1 MKLIKSNKKKRIS
14 FFCIFFFLS
23 FNLFSY
29 PIAKKGVIDLSSWD
43 FENNGITYLHGQWE
57 FYWNQLLEPSDF
69 QKNELPKPTFMNVPG
84 LWNSNDSFPTF
95 GYGTYRLLI
104 KTNSIKELSI
114 KLLSA
119 SSSYSIWIN
128 GKKVGGNG
136 TVGKSKDSYIPMQN
150 PSFYNIHIDE
160 NNNEIIEIIIQ
171 VANFHHSKAGLW
183 EAVEIGT
190 FKQIHSKITKNN
202 IWNSIIFG
210 ILLVLFIYH
219 FILYFLRRKELSNLY
234 LGLFIFFMALR
245 NFVTNNE
252 LILQLLPNL
261 TFTPLLRIQFFTG
274 FPVIIFAGLYFYYM
288 FKEFFNNKLITI
300 IVIINIIVAGII
312 LFTKVSFFSA
322 ITPFFG
328 VFLLIGGLYFILA
341 LINATRHEERG
352 AALALT
358 GLLVMLLAGIIDIV
372 STLFTLSWTYVAPYG
387 VVIFS
392 ILQTFIITQRFS
404 IALDENIELNKNLYL
419 QNKNLEKT
427 IKSRTQEI
435 QEKVK
440 LLELSEE
447 ELIQNNE
454 ELKSLYDN
462 IDKQNTI
469 IKEKEIKLENILNSI
484 GEGVI
489 ITDFN
494 ENFLYANPVAHD
506 IFEVEQGELL
516 NKNLKEFISD
526 DEWTKI
532 IIKTQRK
539 TTNKTNTYEII
550 LQLSSGVK
558 NIIVSAVPHEVAGK
572 SSASLAIFRDISNRV
587 RREKEITN
595 LKNQLEILTNNL
607 PAHVYYKDKNL
618 RYILAN
624 NSYANSLDIEIKSII
639 GKTDYDILSIKRA
652 KELEKLDEIVL
663 SENRAILNFEI
674 KGIDIK
680 MTEKWWSVSKVP
692 FFDGAGK
699 IAGIVGIVYDIT
711 EQKKNREL
719 LIQKNRTLQ
728 KYFTALEQSPITF
741 LFTDFEGNI
750 QYANPDFYKFSGYT
764 PDETIRQ
771 NMNFTNSPETPAS
784 TINEMWSTIKSKKTW
799 KGEFISIKK
808 DKTKFIEKVI
818 ISPIIDENRYI
829 TSFIAIKEDI
839 TEFKKAEALIKQ
851 KNKQF
856 SNTIYNMLDIYIKC
870 DFDGNILDASP
881 SIVDEFKS
889 SSLEKILQTNIF
901 KWIEIEENRKNL
913 FFSELFQNKNIKSFA
928 FQFIREDGV
937 LQYAEMNAVMYKI
950 NNKAKGFEGI
960 IRNVTSRIK
969 FETTLKNQK
978 EEIEF
983 IHKEIQSSIEYAKY
997 IQNSLLPQKHVIDSS
1012 FRKNFII
1019 YLPRDV
1025 VSGDFYYLRKIN
1037 DSTIFAVADCTG
1049 HGVAGGFLTM
1059 LSITILDEI
1068 VRSNE
1073 ELTASDIL
1081 NLLRI
1086 RIKNIYI
1093 NFGSKSHSGLDIVL
1107 CIIDE
1112 NNKKLQYSGANLPLY
1127 LIRDKHLIIF
1137 NPVKN
1142 PIGIFIKEKPFE
1154 NKFINLYENDLLY
1167 LFSDG
1172 IQDQFG
1178 EKKQI
1183 KFSKLQLQNILID
1196 NSELPI
1202 KEQKTKIFETINKW
1216 MGDNRQIDDIT
1227 LMGIKI

>member
-1 MKLIKSNKKKRIS
+1 M
-14 FFCIFFFLS
+14 FFFLS
-23 FNLFSY
+23 LHLFSN
-29 PIAKKGVIDLSSWD
+29 PIAKKGVIDLTHWD
-43 FENNGITYLHGQWE
+43 FENDGIVHLSGQWE
-57 FYWNQLLEPSDF
+57 FYWNKLLEPSDF
-69 QKNELPKPTFMNVPG
+69 QNNKSPIPSYLDVPG
-84 LWNSNDSFPTF
+84 LWNSNKTFPTF

-104 KTNSIKELSI
+104 KTNSKKELSI

-128 GKKVGGNG
+128 GKKAGENG

-150 PSFYNIHIDE
+150 PSFYNISKDKDST
-160 NNNEIIEIIIQ
+160 EIIEVIIQ
-171 VANFHHSKAGLW
+171 VANFHHSKSGLW
-183 EAVEIGT
+183 KTIEIGL
-190 FKQIHSKITKNN
+190 FKELHSKTTRNN

-210 ILLVLFIYH
+210 VLFVLFIYH

-234 LGLFIFFMALR
+234 LGLFFFFIALR
-245 NFVTNNE
+245 NFVTNDE

-261 TFTPLLRIQFFTG
+261 KFSPLVRLQFFTG
-274 FPVIIFAGLYFYYM
+274 FPILIFAGLYFYYM
-288 FKEFFNNKLITI
+288 FKEYFNNKIITI
-300 IVIINIIVAGII
+300 IVIINVIVAGII
-312 LFTKVSFFSA
+312 LFSKVSFFTA
-322 ITPFFG
+322 ITPFF
-328 VFLLIGGLYFILA
+328 VTFLLASGLYFILTL
-341 LINATRHEERG
+341 LIATRHEEQG
-352 AALALT
+352 AALAFS
-358 GLLVMLLAGIIDIV
+358 GLIIMLLAGLVDIV
-372 STLFTLSWTYVAPYG
+372 STLYTLSWIYVTPYG
-387 VVIFS
+387 VAIFS
-392 ILQTFIITQRFS
+392 ILQTFIVTQKFS

-469 IKEKEIKLENILNSI
+469 IKEKELELENILNSI

-494 ENFLYANPVAHD
+494 ENFIYANPEAHN
-506 IFEVEQGELL
+506 IFEVEQDKLL

-532 IIKTQRK
+532 IIRTQRR
-539 TTNKTNTYEII
+539 TTNKTNTYELK
-550 LQLSSGVK
+550 LQLPSGTK
-558 NIIVSAVPHEVAGK
+558 SIIVSAVPHEIVGK
-572 SSASLAIFRDISNRV
+572 TSASLAVFRDISNRV
-587 RREKEITN
+587 RREKEIIN
-595 LKNQLEILTNNL
+595 LKNRLEILINNL
-607 PAHVYYKDKNL
+607 PAHVYYKDKDL

-639 GKTDYDILSIKRA
+639 GKTDYDILSINRA
-652 KELEKLDEIVL
+652 KELEKLDKMIL
-663 SENRAILNFEI
+663 SGNKAILNFEI
-674 KGIDIK
+674 KGIDNR
-680 MTEKWWSVSKVP
+680 MEEKWWSVSKVP
-692 FFDGAGK
+692 FLDDSGN

-711 EQKKNREL
+711 EQKNNREL

-741 LFTDFEGNI
+741 LFSDFNGNI
-750 QYANPDFYKFSGYT
+750 QYANPDFYKFTKYT
-764 PDETIRQ
+764 VDETINK
-771 NMNFTNSPETPAS
+771 NMNFVNSPKTPDS
-784 TINEMWSTIKSKKTW
+784 TIAEMWDTIKNKKTW

-808 DKTKFIEKVI
+808 DKTEFIEKVI
-818 ISPIIDENRYI
+818 ISPIVDENRYI
-829 TSFIAIKEDI
+829 TSFVAIKEDI

-851 KNKQF
+851 KNAQF
-856 SNTIYNMLDIYIKC
+856 ANTINNMLDIYIKC
-870 DFDGNILDASP
+870 DLAGEILEAST

-901 KWIEIEENRKNL
+901 EWIEIEEKRKKL
-913 FFSELFQNKNIKSFA
+913 FFNELSKNKNIKNFA
-928 FQFIREDGV
+928 FQFVRSDGV
-937 LQYAEMNAVMYKI
+937 IQFAEINAVLCKI
-950 NNKAKGFEGI
+950 NHEETGFEGI

-969 FETTLKNQK
+969 FETTLKKQK
-978 EEIEF
+978 EEIEQ

-997 IQNSLLPQKHVIDSS
+997 IQNSLLPHKHIIDSIFS
-1012 FRKNFII
+1012 KNFII
-1019 YLPRDV
+1019 FMPRDV

-1037 DSTIFAVADCTG
+1037 GSTIFAVADCTG

-1068 VRSNE
+1068 VRSHE

-1086 RIKNIYI
+1086 RIKNIYT

-1107 CIIDE
+1107 CII
-1112 NNKKLQYSGANLPLY
+1112 NKEKNKLQYSGANNPLY
-1127 LIRDKHLIIF
+1127 LIRDGYLIVF
-1137 NPVKN
+1137 KPNKN
-1142 PIGIFIKEKPFE
+1142 PIGIFINEKPFE
-1154 NKFINLYENDLLY
+1154 NKVIKLYKDDLLY

-1178 EKKQI
+1178 GEKQT
-1183 KFSKLQLQNILID
+1183 KFSKSRLQAVLVE
-1196 NSELPI
+1196 NSKLPI
-1202 KEQKTKIFETINKW
+1202 NEQKTKILDTVLNW
-1216 MGDNRQIDDIT
+1216 MGNNRQIDDIT
-1227 LMGIKI
+1227 LMGIKID